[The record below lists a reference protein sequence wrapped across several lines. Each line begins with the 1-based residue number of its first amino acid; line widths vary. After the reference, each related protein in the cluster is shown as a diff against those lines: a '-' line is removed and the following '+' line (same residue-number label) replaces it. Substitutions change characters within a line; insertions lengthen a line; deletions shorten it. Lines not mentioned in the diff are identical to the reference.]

1 MRIKDKHIPYIA
13 NKIALEVSSAAF
25 VEVLDSLEKLNSRAQ
40 KILEDDL
47 KKEKALDERVREILQ
62 EREDEIEFMQIDRA
76 NMFWRVK
83 RELASEFGVIFNTE
97 DRHNTLAHS
106 ILNDFLNENLIN
118 FTVSENRVRN
128 LIFSAIEG
136 YLKDYEKIEEIV
148 LEKMQN
154 RKRKVV
160 RGSEEWDLVFE
171 KLYQEELK
179 RKGML

>member
-13 NKIALEVSSAAF
+13 NKIALEMSAAPF
-25 VEVLDSLEKLNSRAQ
+25 IKLSDSLEKLNFRAQ

-47 KKEKALDERVREILQ
+47 NKEKALDERVREILQ
-62 EREDEIEFMQIDRA
+62 EREDEIEFMQIDRP

-83 RELASEFGVIFNTE
+83 RELAGEFGVIFNTE
-97 DRHNTLAHS
+97 DRHNALAHS
-106 ILNDFLNENLIN
+106 ILNDFVNENLIN
-118 FTVSENRVRN
+118 FDVSENRVKN
-128 LIFSAIEG
+128 LIFSAIED
-136 YLKDYEKIEEIV
+136 YLKSYEQIEEIV
-148 LEKMQN
+148 LEKMEN